1 MKIYAYWCTYC
12 KVYNLVNVHCP
23 VAIIS
28 ELSGEETKGGGRAY
42 ITVSTSTNGRVNF
55 TSKLSPQVKIS
66 VYTFAIF
73 IAFNKQF
80 LLNVKLNFRGNVK
93 QKILF
98 PYIRNDKRIGSLG
111 ESDARPETSKKH
123 VHR

>member
-1 MKIYAYWCTYC
+1 M
-12 KVYNLVNVHCP
+12 
-23 VAIIS
+23 
-28 ELSGEETKGGGRAY
+28 
-42 ITVSTSTNGRVNF
+42 
-55 TSKLSPQVKIS
+55 SKLSRQVKVF

-98 PYIRNDKRIGSLG
+98 PYIYNDKRTGSFG
-111 ESDARPETSKKH
+111 GSDARPETSK
-123 VHR
+123 